1 MLKKTI
7 ALLTCLTMAV
17 MMTACGGS
25 SDSGSANESSA
36 ASGEAAA
43 EDGDEAPA
51 AEGDAASA
59 AGEFAPSWDESDT
72 IKIGVAVT
80 LTGTQSG
87 PGKDS
92 ERGALI
98 AQEEINAAG
107 GVHGK
112 QVELIVYD
120 DKGKPDEAL
129 KVITRL
135 IEQDGVHVV
144 FGPLSSN
151 STMAVGEYVNDAE
164 IPAVGPAVGVVWL
177 AQGWDYYFRA
187 TSNSYW
193 LTEGCF
199 QMMKE
204 DGMTSVAF
212 FNINEEYGNNS
223 VLDMQALVDGDGGI
237 EVLAAETYKDG
248 DTDFT
253 AQCAKIVAADPD
265 CVFMVAWSNDC
276 GQLLK
281 QLRQAGYDKPVYSDN
296 SFTAAPVREIGGD
309 AANNSYLTAAYLLP
323 DSIEDIDS
331 NPAFSGERINHY
343 LHAYVDK
350 YGELPVSDNTYRSYD
365 AIHVIAR
372 AISDARSLTGP
383 DIRDALH
390 AVSDYEGVVGVMNYA
405 AFDNGECIDSVNWY
419 KIENGQILPRE

>member
-1 MLKKTI
+1 MFMLKKVCAVTTVM
-7 ALLTCLTMAV
+7 ALSVSLM
-17 MMTACGGS
+17 ACGNKTPAGNGIES
-25 SDSGSANESSA
+25 TKEQKAESAADSAEPISSA
-36 ASGEAAA
+36 GA
-43 EDGDEAPA
+43 ET
-51 AEGDAASA
+51 EGDFDS
-59 AGEFAPSWDESDT
+59 SWNESDT

-98 AQEEINAAG
+98 ALDEINAQG
-107 GVHGK
+107 GIHGK

-129 KVITRL
+129 KVVTRL
-135 IEQDGVHVV
+135 IEQDGVHAV

-151 STMAVGEYVNDAE
+151 STMAVGEYINDAQV
-164 IPAVGPAVGVVWL
+164 PAMGPAVGVVWL
-177 AQGWDYYFRA
+177 QQGWEYYFRA

-193 LTEGCF
+193 LTEGCY

-204 DGMTSVAF
+204 DGMKSTAF

-223 VLDMQALVDGDGGI
+223 VKDMQDLIDADGTM
-237 EVLAAETYKDG
+237 EVLAKEMYKDG

-265 CVFMVAWSNDC
+265 CIFVVAWSNDC

-296 SFTAAPVREIGGD
+296 SFTAAPVRQIGGE

-331 NPAFSGERINHY
+331 NPAFEGEKINHY
-343 LHAYVDK
+343 LRAYADR
-350 YGELPVSDNTYRSYD
+350 YNELPVSDNTYRSYD
-365 AIHVIAR
+365 GIKIIAKAIEEAK
-372 AISDARSLTGP
+372 SLNGP
-383 DIRDALH
+383 DICQALH
-390 AVSDYEGVVGVMNYA
+390 AIDDYEGIVGTMNYA
-405 AFDNGECIDSVNWY
+405 AYDNGEGISNVNWY
-419 KIENGQILPRE
+419 KIEDGKILPRK